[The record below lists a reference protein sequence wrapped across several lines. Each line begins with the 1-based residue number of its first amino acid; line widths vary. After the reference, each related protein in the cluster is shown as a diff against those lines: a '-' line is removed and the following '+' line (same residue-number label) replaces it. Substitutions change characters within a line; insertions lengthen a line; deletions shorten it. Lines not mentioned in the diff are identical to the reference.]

1 VVLVG
6 ACDADKQG
14 RPMTGV
20 YSATKSAVRALARGL
35 SADLMHRR
43 IRVNVLS
50 PGMTETPI
58 ISRSGGLPGA
68 PPEEIA
74 AGITQLIPLRR
85 RGLPEEMAK
94 GALYF
99 ASDDSVYC
107 VGTELVLDGGL
118 TQLAYQP

>member
-1 VVLVG
+1 
-6 ACDADKQG
+6 
-14 RPMTGV
+14 MTGV

-35 SADLMHRR
+35 SADLTHRR

-85 RGLPEEMAK
+85 RGLPEEMAQ

-118 TQLAYQP
+118 KQLACQP